1 MVQKWEYNT
10 YQVLI
15 RTKGVSPQTDPSLV
29 WTRKDKDGQTS
40 WDTIARMGTE
50 GWELVS
56 VTAVTENVTL
66 SSYTN
71 YLLYT
76 FKRPLEP

>member
-1 MVQKWEYNT
+1 MATKWEYNT

-15 RTKGVSPQTDPSLV
+15 RTSGAIPKTDPGLV
-29 WTRKDKDGQTS
+29 WMRKDKDGKTS
-40 WDTIARMGTE
+40 WDTITGMGAE

-56 VTAVTENVTL
+56 VTAVTENLTL
-66 SSYTN
+66 SSYTS

-76 FKRPLEP
+76 FKRPLTP

>member
-1 MVQKWEYNT
+1 MATRWEYNAV
-10 YQVLI
+10 QVFI
-15 RTKGVSPQTDPSLV
+15 RTAGLVPQTDPSLV
-29 WTRKDKDGQTS
+29 WTRKDKNGGTY
-40 WDTIARMGTE
+40 WDSIQDLGAD

-56 VTAVTENVTL
+56 VTAVTENTSS

-76 FKRPLEP
+76 FKRPLD

>member
-15 RTKGVSPQTDPSLV
+15 RTSGLTAQTDPSLV
-29 WTRKDKDGQTS
+29 WTRKDKDGKTS
-40 WDTIARMGTE
+40 WDTIVRMGTE

-56 VTAVTENVTL
+56 VTAVTENLTL